1 MNETAI
7 TIISS
12 VASAIIGALI
22 GGFITFLIEKKKLKT
37 ELMLEKKKETKLE
50 YEKRPRLELREFKS
64 ISEGKLDSDADLK
77 CVFLNFDKPVT
88 ENKSLTFRY
97 DDRAVD
103 INNLCCV
110 EYVFENTG
118 ETEID
123 SVCLV
128 SNQPKTTSL
137 IELEHRSLLITN
149 KILCYEAWADKRF
162 IKPGEKISFK
172 VCYLKD
178 KVMISPISSVAVI
191 YLQDVNGNLW
201 HQALFCPT
209 NEIENSTR
217 SSFEE
222 FKNNRDTT
230 IAMECFK
237 KPYLW

>member
-1 MNETAI
+1 MNETVI

-12 VASAIIGALI
+12 VASALVGALV
-22 GGFITFLIEKKKLKT
+22 GGFITFLIEKKKFKA
-37 ELMLEKKKETKLE
+37 ELLLEKKKEANLE
-50 YEKRPRLELREFKS
+50 YEKCPRLELREYKDL
-64 ISEGKLDSDADLK
+64 SEGKINSNADLE
-77 CVFLNFDKPVT
+77 CVFLNFDRRIMKN
-88 ENKSLTFRY
+88 ESLNFSY
-97 DDRAVD
+97 DDRAID

-128 SNQPKTTSL
+128 SNEPKTTSL
-137 IELEHRSLLITN
+137 VELEHRTLLIEN
-149 KILCYEAWADKRF
+149 KILSYEAWSERRF
-162 IKPGEKISFK
+162 IKPGEKVSFK

-178 KVMISPISSVAVI
+178 KVIVSPISAVGVI
-191 YLQDVNGNLW
+191 YLQDINGNLW

-209 NEIENSTR
+209 KDVENSTR
-217 SSFEE
+217 ATFEE
-222 FKNNRDTT
+222 FKNNRDVA